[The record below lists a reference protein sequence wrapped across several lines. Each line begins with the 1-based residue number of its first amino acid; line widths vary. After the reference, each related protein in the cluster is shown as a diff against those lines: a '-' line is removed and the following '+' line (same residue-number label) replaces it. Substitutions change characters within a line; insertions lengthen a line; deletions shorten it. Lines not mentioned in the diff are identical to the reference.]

1 MGGRMVQ
8 VVRMRRLLALW
19 RRHPFLSSAF
29 VLGALLTAMFI
40 ARSVMF
46 AIYWSDPAHRFQ
58 EIEPWMPARYVA
70 YSWGLTPEEM
80 AAALELESLPGRGR
94 TMGEISAETG
104 VPLPVLAERIAAAAQ
119 GREGAGK

>member
-1 MGGRMVQ
+1 MRARVVQ
-8 VVRMRRLLALW
+8 VGGMRRLFALW

-46 AIYWSDPAHRFQ
+46 TIYWSDPAHRFQ

-70 YSWGLTPEEM
+70 YSWGLTPEEL
-80 AAALELESLPGRGR
+80 AAALELDAPPRRGR
-94 TMGEISAETG
+94 TMGEISARTG
-104 VPLPVLAERIAAAAQ
+104 VPLAVLAERIRAAAQ
-119 GREGAGK
+119 GREDGGR

>member
-1 MGGRMVQ
+1 M
-8 VVRMRRLLALW
+8 
-19 RRHPFLSSAF
+19 
-29 VLGALLTAMFI
+29 LGALLTAMFI

-58 EIEPWMPARYVA
+58 QIEPWMPARYVA
-70 YSWGLTPEEM
+70 YSWGLTPAEM
-80 AAALELESLPGRGR
+80 AAALELESLPGRGM

-104 VPLPVLAERIAAAAQ
+104 VPLPVLASRIAAAAK